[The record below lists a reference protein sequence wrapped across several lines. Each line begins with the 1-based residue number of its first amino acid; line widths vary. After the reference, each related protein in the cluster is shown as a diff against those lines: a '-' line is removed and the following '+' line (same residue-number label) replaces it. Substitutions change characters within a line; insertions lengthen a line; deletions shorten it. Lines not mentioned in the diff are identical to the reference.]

1 MYFPSNLL
9 SSHVLRSTLTKGQS
23 DEVARLL
30 QLFQRAAVEGFDSEG
45 QGARL
50 NIESEARLL
59 VEIEDIHDELI
70 ILRMVLKDQESV
82 TDQLSKLLDPMGY
95 DRNQQPR
102 FYARHLSVKENR
114 LLKSHLQRIDNMEK
128 MTQKTAKTVRS
139 PRYSV
144 HFSQMFSF

>member
-1 MYFPSNLL
+1 MLVSRIPRVPLI
-9 SSHVLRSTLTKGQS
+9 KEQS

-30 QLFQRAAVEGFDSEG
+30 QMFQRAAVEGFDSEG
-45 QGARL
+45 RL

-82 TDQLSKLLDPMGY
+82 TDQLSKLLDPLGY

-102 FYARHLSVKENR
+102 FYARHLSVKDNR

-128 MTQKTAKTVRS
+128 MTQKAAKTVCSLRCS
-139 PRYSV
+139 M
-144 HFSQMFSF
+144 HFSKIFGSDNDMLS